1 MQRID
6 GSTPNVDSLPAARGP
21 PILGEPRAGE
31 HFTTGVR
38 MPSHETLS
46 RRQFTALAAMGVAGA
61 VLPGSARTVLREPS
75 PLGARWPGYRTAIV
89 IDNLAT
95 PGPFNVPNGFARP
108 FTSQMVANA
117 LASGMTAVNVTLSG
131 GGGQLSALAF
141 ESSVR
146 NIGFLANEVD
156 LHPDAFVAVRN
167 VADIRRAKDIGRLGL
182 IPGFQDATMLESD
195 VSRVNLFHQ
204 LGIRI
209 IQLTYN
215 VRNLLG
221 DGCLEPANAG
231 LSSFGRAAVARMNEV
246 GILVDVSH
254 CGRQTTLDA
263 IAHST
268 KPIAATHSSCAA
280 LNDVP
285 RAKTDEQIR
294 RLADKG
300 GVIGIYMMP
309 FLRRSGQP
317 TADDFIR
324 HIDHAINVAGED
336 HVGVGSD
343 NSITPL
349 DLSPEFRALHAG
361 FVKLRRAEGIS
372 APGEDENVFNHVP
385 ELDSPRR
392 MDLIADRLSARGYS
406 AARIEK
412 IIGGNW
418 LRLFGDVWK

>member
-1 MQRID
+1 
-6 GSTPNVDSLPAARGP
+6 
-21 PILGEPRAGE
+21 
-31 HFTTGVR
+31 
-38 MPSHETLS
+38 MPSHESIS
-46 RRQFTALAAMGVAGA
+46 RRQFTALAAFGVAGT
-61 VLPGSARTVLREPS
+61 VLPRTARPTDDRLSRVTS
-75 PLGARWPGYRTAIV
+75 RWPGYDNATV

-108 FTSQMVANA
+108 FTKEMVANA
-117 LASGMTAVNVTLSG
+117 LASGMTAVNVTIS
-131 GGGQLSALAF
+131 GGGQLGAQAF
-141 ESSVR
+141 ESSIR
-146 NIGFLANEVD
+146 NVGFLENEFD
-156 LHPDAFVAVRN
+156 RHPDAFVKVKT
-167 VADIRRAKDIGRLGL
+167 VADIRRAKESRHIGL

-195 VSRVNLFHQ
+195 VSRVDLFHQ

-231 LSSFGRAAVARMNEV
+231 LSAFGHTAVLRMNQV

-268 KPIAATHSSCAA
+268 MPIAATHSSCAA

-285 RAKTDEQIR
+285 RAKTDDQIR
-294 RLADKG
+294 RLASKG

-309 FLRRSGQP
+309 FLRASGQP
-317 TADDFIR
+317 TAHDFIQ
-324 HIDHAINVAGED
+324 HIEHAITVAGED

-361 FVKLRRAEGIS
+361 FVKQRRAEGIS
-372 APGEDENVFNHVP
+372 APGEDENVFNHVA

-392 MDLIADRLSARGYS
+392 MDLIADRLSARGHS
-406 AARIEK
+406 SARIEK

-418 LRLFGDVWK
+418 LRLFGEVWR

>member
-1 MQRID
+1 
-6 GSTPNVDSLPAARGP
+6 
-21 PILGEPRAGE
+21 
-31 HFTTGVR
+31 
-38 MPSHETLS
+38 MPSHDTLS
-46 RRQFTALAAMGVAGA
+46 RRQFTALAAIGVAGA
-61 VLPGSARTVLREPS
+61 VLPRAVRAESREPS
-75 PLGARWPGYRTAIV
+75 PLGARWPGYRAAIV

-108 FTSQMVANA
+108 FTAEMVANA
-117 LASGMTAVNVTLSG
+117 VASGMTAVNVTLSG
-131 GGGQLSALAF
+131 GGSQLGALAF

-146 NIGFLANEVD
+146 NIGYLANEVD
-156 LHPDAFVAVRN
+156 LHTDAFLAVRN
-167 VADIRRAKDIGRLGL
+167 VADIRRAKSTGRLGL

-195 VSRVNLFHQ
+195 VSRVTLFHQ
-204 LGIRI
+204 LGVRV

-221 DGCLEPANAG
+221 DGCLEAANAG
-231 LSSFGRAAVARMNEV
+231 LSGFGRAAVARMNDV

-263 IAHST
+263 IASST
-268 KPIAATHSSCAA
+268 KPIAVTHSSCAA

-294 RLADKG
+294 RLAVKG

-309 FLRRSGQP
+309 FLRSSGQP
-317 TADDFIR
+317 TADDFLR

-361 FVKLRRAEGIS
+361 FVKQRRAQGIS

-392 MDLIADRLSARGYS
+392 MDLIADRLAARGHS
-406 AARIEK
+406 SARIEK

>member
-1 MQRID
+1 M
-6 GSTPNVDSLPAARGP
+6 
-21 PILGEPRAGE
+21 PR
-31 HFTTGVR
+31 
-38 MPSHETLS
+38 HETLS
-46 RRQFTALAAMGVAGA
+46 RRQFTALVALGAAGT
-61 VLPGSARTVLREPS
+61 VLPRTVTAAS
-75 PLGARWPGYRTAIV
+75 PASSRRAARWPGYDKAIV

-95 PGPFNVPNGFARP
+95 PGPFNVPNGFERP
-108 FTSQMVANA
+108 FTAQMIANA
-117 LASGMTAVNVTLSG
+117 LASGITAVNVTISG
-131 GGGQLSALAF
+131 GGGLGAAAF

-146 NIGFLANEVD
+146 NIGFLENEFD
-156 LHPDAFVAVRN
+156 RHPEAFVKVKT
-167 VADIRRAKDIGRLGL
+167 VADIRRAKENRRVGL

-195 VSRVNLFHQ
+195 VSRVALFHH

-263 IAHST
+263 ITHST

-285 RAKTDEQIR
+285 RAKTDDQMR

-309 FLRRSGQP
+309 FLRASGQP
-317 TADDFIR
+317 TADDFIH
-324 HIDHAINVAGED
+324 HIEHAITVAGED

-349 DLSPEFRALHAG
+349 DLTPEFRTLHAS
-361 FVKLRRAEGIS
+361 FVKQRRAQGIS
-372 APGEDENVFNHVP
+372 APGESEDVFNHVP

-392 MDLIADRLSARGYS
+392 MDLIANRLAARGHSSARV
-406 AARIEK
+406 EK
-412 IIGGNW
+412 ILGGNW
-418 LRLFGDVWK
+418 FRLFGEVWG